1 MSKIVTLEDLAQEER
16 ELIFEA
22 EKAMLTAYEPYSK
35 FLVGAAVRTTTGLI
49 FSGHNIENASYGLVV
64 CAERTALWHADVH
77 GYRNIEAMTCM
88 ARGENYVEGN
98 INDVGESASCGACR
112 QVIYEYAQ
120 LFGHDITLF
129 FSNPKKDRI
138 LLTSIYEL
146 LPHPFGPADL
156 GVDLG
161 RYKGQND

>member
-1 MSKIVTLEDLAQEER
+1 MSKIVTLEDLAAEDK
-16 ELIFEA
+16 ELLSEA

-35 FLVGAAVRTTTGLI
+35 FMVGAAVRTKSGLI
-49 FSGHNIENASYGLVV
+49 FPGHNNENASFGLVV

-77 GYRNIEAMTCM
+77 GYRDFEAMACM
-88 ARGENYVEGN
+88 ARSENYTDGD
-98 INDVGESASCGACR
+98 INDLGVSASCGACR
-112 QVIYEYAQ
+112 QVLYEYAQ
-120 LFGHDITLF
+120 LFNHDITLF
-129 FSNPKKDRI
+129 FSNPKKTRI

-161 RYKGQND
+161 KYKGQND